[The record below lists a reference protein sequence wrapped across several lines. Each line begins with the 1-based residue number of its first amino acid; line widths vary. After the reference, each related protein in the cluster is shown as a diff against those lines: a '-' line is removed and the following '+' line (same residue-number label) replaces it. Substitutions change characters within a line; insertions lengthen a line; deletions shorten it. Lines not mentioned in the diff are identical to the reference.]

1 MALLYSQKEESSIIG
16 VWEISESLSE
26 LEKHPL
32 LTSYIEESLSF
43 KSKRRRREWL
53 AVRLLLVSLLDE
65 VKEIAYLPSG
75 NPYLVDQSYFISI
88 SHTRGYAAVILHK
101 TKRVSIDIEYHSE
114 RVLGIVPRFV
124 RDDEKFYA
132 TSDNCT
138 PLLIW
143 SAKEVLFKLLDD
155 TGVDFKKHLRILPFP
170 LADSGHFIAY
180 DYKTSNQGTAHL
192 IQYYTTSDYV
202 VVFCI
207 E

>member
-1 MALLYSQKEESSIIG
+1 MALLYSKRDESSIIG
-16 VWEISESLSE
+16 VWEISETLPE

-32 LTSYIEESLSF
+32 LASYIEESLNF

-53 AVRLLLVSLLDE
+53 AVRLLLASLLNE

-75 NPYLVDQSYFISI
+75 NPYLVDDSYFISI
-88 SHTRGYAAVILHK
+88 SHTKGYAAVILHK

-114 RVLGIVPRFV
+114 RVLGIAPRFV
-124 RDDEKFYA
+124 RDDERFYSA
-132 TSDNCT
+132 SDCCT

-155 TGVDFKKHLRILPFP
+155 TGVDFKDHLRILPFP

-180 DYKTSNQGTAHL
+180 DYKSSAQGRAHL

-202 VVFCI
+202 VVFCV